1 MNSLRHVIVLVLLLA
16 YTGQS
21 LLAVGA
27 SCAMNAGPTQEMAGM
42 DHSDHHDMA
51 PATEG
56 GVSCCDG
63 GFCSMSH
70 CQSVAAMPQ
79 SETGDRVD
87 CPGSWSHVFLLSSTG
102 LTVDPFFRPPIF
114 H

>member
-1 MNSLRHVIVLVLLLA
+1 MLVLLLA

-27 SCAMNAGPTQEMAGM
+27 SCAMSAGPAQERAAM

-51 PATEG
+51 PAAEG
-56 GVSCCDG
+56 GVNCCDG

-79 SETGDRVD
+79 SEASDRLNS
-87 CPGSWSHVFLLSSTG
+87 PGSWSYVFLQSSTG
-102 LTVDPFFRPPIF
+102 LAVYPFFRPPIF